1 MNLRNFFLKRRY
13 KHWYAKKQ
21 PVPTLAKLQIIS
33 VYSVIKE
40 KQNAVCTKKLLIM
53 RFLDLIKTYSN
64 YQFIKWVML
73 F

>member
-13 KHWYAKKQ
+13 KHWFAKKQ

-40 KQNAVCTKKLLIM
+40 KLNAFFEKKLLIM
-53 RFLDLIKTYSN
+53 CFLGVIKTYSDC
-64 YQFIKWVML
+64 QFIKWVM
-73 F
+73 